1 MEIMA
6 SSSDTHFSL
15 FASTYDSIESPQYIS
30 FADNIPEAK
39 DSFFDRRNQDLSSKQ
54 LTNKHYQT
62 LPNDVSDDFI
72 RPLEKI
78 GLKNPT
84 KEQEK
89 IITSTP
95 FRVQGLEPFPWRVNS
110 KPQAAP
116 NLDKQKTGIK
126 MQPFS
131 FDERNKQLQQR
142 KIERIKTVL
151 QAEKDARK
159 FRANPVPKF
168 LQKISINTN
177 TTDMTINSKLKHK
190 CATENSDSAPPKF
203 RARSPKV
210 LRRPPFKPIVPKQP
224 LMLPSSPIL
233 NSEQRAKERKI
244 FDNYLK
250 NKEQLEAELKQLKEA
265 ALKKREEE
273 EILKMRK
280 KMVPKAQPIRYFKSV
295 QVAQV
300 AKRPLTEPITPAV
313 IKRQR
318 R

>member
-1 MEIMA
+1 MEVMA

-142 KIERIKTVL
+142 KIERVKTRTRI
-151 QAEKDARK
+151 QHR
-159 FRANPVPKF
+159 
-168 LQKISINTN
+168 Q
-177 TTDMTINSKLKHK
+177 
-190 CATENSDSAPPKF
+190 
-203 RARSPKV
+203 
-210 LRRPPFKPIVPKQP
+210 
-224 LMLPSSPIL
+224 
-233 NSEQRAKERKI
+233 NSEQDHLRYQSGEIIVINNNHKRKTDCGVL
-244 FDNYLK
+244 FESHML
-250 NKEQLEAELKQLKEA
+250 
-265 ALKKREEE
+265 
-273 EILKMRK
+273 
-280 KMVPKAQPIRYFKSV
+280 RY
-295 QVAQV
+295 
-300 AKRPLTEPITPAV
+300 
-313 IKRQR
+313 
-318 R
+318 